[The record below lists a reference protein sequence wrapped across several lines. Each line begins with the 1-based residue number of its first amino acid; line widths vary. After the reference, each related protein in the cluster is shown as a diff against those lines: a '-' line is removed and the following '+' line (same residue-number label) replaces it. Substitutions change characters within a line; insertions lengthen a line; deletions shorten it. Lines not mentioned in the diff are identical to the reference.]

1 MPDWDYSACFPGPS
15 NGTLALKCSVHFY
28 ICTHVLIACL
38 GYCFV
43 YDWLG
48 YDEEPDVVASR
59 QRLSVSN
66 GHASR
71 GRLSVSNGHASTS
84 LRI

>member
-48 YDEEPDVVASR
+48 YDE
-59 QRLSVSN
+59 
-66 GHASR
+66 
-71 GRLSVSNGHASTS
+71 
-84 LRI
+84 